1 MLREK
6 DSILFSRLI
15 RLWARHIRDV
25 GWLPVGVRYPDWYQN
40 QAACRNDEAAIGFMF
55 LGTNAQ
61 PAVPALIKIYEQNIS
76 PRSQVAASRALIAIW
91 PAAPT
96 AIPSFLRRVASTNET
111 IRSVAVM
118 ALMQVDPELVVPALA
133 TSLSGTNMV
142 ARLLA
147 ARGLQHFVTNA
158 QLVVPALVLL
168 LSDPSERVRFDA
180 ANALKAIDP
189 KAAAKAGVK

>member
-1 MLREK
+1 MLRAK
-6 DSILFSRLI
+6 DSALFSKLI
-15 RLWARHIRDV
+15 KLWNRHISEIHP
-25 GWLPVGVRYPDWYQN
+25 LPVWVRYPDWYQN

-55 LGTNAQ
+55 LGTKAQ

-96 AIPSFLRRVASTNET
+96 AVPSFLRGVASTNET

-118 ALMQVDPELVVPALA
+118 ALMQVDPELVAPALA
-133 TSLSGTNMV
+133 PSLSGTDMV

-147 ARGLQHFVTNA
+147 ARGLQHFGTNA
-158 QLVVPALVLL
+158 QRVVPALVRLL
-168 LSDPSERVRFDA
+168 GDPSERVRFDA
-180 ANALKAIDP
+180 TNALKAIAP
-189 KAAAKAGVK
+189 EAAAKAGVK